1 MIKLFAIPILIVVI
15 IVSVSFCIG
24 WLFGYSRAVNEVM
37 PYTIERTICEIAKIF
52 DKHGMKDIFDRLIK
66 EETELKS
73 KEYGKKG

>member
-1 MIKLFAIPILIVVI
+1 MIKCVVIPFLIVVALL
-15 IVSVSFCIG
+15 SVSFVVG
-24 WLFGYSRAVNEVM
+24 WFCGYFRAIDDVT
-37 PYTIERTICEIAKIF
+37 PYAIERTIGEIAKIF